1 MELNRDFV
9 ERFKDEYEKKKS
21 AYLIW
26 NSIESKFEKKLLT
39 AQEFQTLSRSFSSPS
54 LESARKLL
62 QRFPRNL
69 LYTVALSPGF
79 RRCAVIDRFFS
90 A

>member
-26 NSIESKFEKKLLT
+26 NSIESRFERKLLIT
-39 AQEFQTLSRSFSSPS
+39 QEFQTLSRSFVPPS

-62 QRFPRNL
+62 QRLSWESLAHGGP
-69 LYTVALSPGF
+69 TSGLSPLRGN
-79 RRCAVIDRFFS
+79 
-90 A
+90 